1 MRPSPA
7 AAPRAVSAA
16 LPTTITIYGC
26 DADEAAHFRAAS
38 SRFGIRTAI
47 SALPA
52 MEDSAELARGSRCVS
67 VGHRYDVPRTTLR
80 ALRRAGVEYLSTR
93 SIGDDHIDR
102 PYAARLGIEVATVQY
117 SPDSV
122 ADYTLMLVLMALRHA
137 KAMVRR
143 ADRHDYRLAEAR
155 GRELR
160 DLTVGVVG
168 TGRIGSAVVTRL
180 QAFGA
185 RVLTHDKRPGAGHVP
200 LDELLRASD
209 VVTLHT
215 PLDRDTFHLLDAR
228 RIALLNP
235 DAIVVNTGRGGLLDT
250 ATLLAALERGDLAA
264 AALDVVEGERGIF
277 YADRGDG
284 PLGNDVLARLQALPN
299 VLISPHTAFHTDH
312 ALADTVEQTL
322 AGCLAFERR
331 SRA

>member
-7 AAPRAVSAA
+7 AAPRAVPAA

-143 ADRHDYRLAEAR
+143 VDRHDYRLAEAR

-160 DLTVGVVG
+160 DLTVGVIG

-185 RVLTHDKRPGAGHVP
+185 RVLTHDKRPAAGHVP

-228 RIALLNP
+228 RIALLKP

-250 ATLLAALERGDLAA
+250 AALLAALERGDLAA

-284 PLGNDVLARLQALPN
+284 LLGNDVLARLQALPN